1 MPPRDAPR
9 RPFTVQFAVLASLPA
24 VCVDILAVAAAE
36 RLATSVSQ
44 VGGGEG
50 FNRCLFVSRLTQE
63 VMGAWTF
70 ARYVD

>member
-1 MPPRDAPR
+1 MRLAGHFR
-9 RPFTVQFAVLASLPA
+9 YSSQFSATLPA
-24 VCVDILAVAAAE
+24 VCVDILAVAAE